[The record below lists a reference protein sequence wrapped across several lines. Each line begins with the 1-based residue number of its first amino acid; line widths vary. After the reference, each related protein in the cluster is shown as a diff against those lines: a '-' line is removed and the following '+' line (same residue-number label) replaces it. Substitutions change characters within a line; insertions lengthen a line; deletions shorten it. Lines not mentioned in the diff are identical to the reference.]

1 MAGGKGG
8 GQTTT
13 SDIPEWAKEPTKRNL
28 ARAEAVQQIGYQP
41 YMGPDLAA
49 FNPTQQSAM
58 QSQLDTA
65 QAFGLSGP
73 QTALADM
80 PLPQEF
86 AGGIRGYS
94 AFPLFEQ
101 AQQELAA
108 RDPEM
113 QAQYDALFGN
123 PVPTG
128 DDDISSFYNTPMER
142 FARKISS

>member
-41 YMGPDLAA
+41 YMVPDLAA

-80 PLPQEF
+80 PQAQEF

-108 RDPEM
+108 RDPET

-128 DDDISSFYNTPMER
+128 GDDISSFYNTPMER
-142 FARKISS
+142 RFRKFSS

>member
-58 QSQLDTA
+58 QSQLDAA

-80 PLPQEF
+80 PPPQEF

-94 AFPLFEQ
+94 AFPLATLF
-101 AQQELAA
+101 QQVMMTFLLSTIRQWSVLLEKSLVK
-108 RDPEM
+108 
-113 QAQYDALFGN
+113 G
-123 PVPTG
+123 T
-128 DDDISSFYNTPMER
+128 
-142 FARKISS
+142 

>member
-13 SDIPEWAKEPTKRNL
+13 ADIPDWAKGPTMRNL
-28 ARAEAVQQIGYQP
+28 QRAEQVQQIGYQP

-49 FNPTQQSAM
+49 FNPTQKAAM

-65 QAFGLSGP
+65 DSFGLAAPRVALSNMP
-73 QTALADM
+73 ETQT
-80 PLPQEF
+80 F
-86 AGGIRGYS
+86 AGGIQGYS

-101 AQQELAA
+101 AQRELAE
-108 RDPEM
+108 RDPET

-123 PVPTG
+123 EVPVG
-128 DDDISSFYNTPMER
+128 DDDISSFYNTPIER
-142 FARKISS
+142 FARKVSS